1 MGEGEDEMEEEDEEE
16 MEEEDE
22 QEVRRRKGEGGEV
35 KKDGD
40 RYRRG
45 GVDMMQSAAFE
56 SMDLHKSMENSHR
69 DEEYARAYVANSAKF
84 NQQWLERESARS
96 LIPTTF
102 PDEIRPKE
110 NLRWKKGGS
119 RRRAYTGC
127 EAAEADEANQRRAR
141 CRDSIEQ
148 GRRRRYDKLRESDE
162 NESVI
167 SDGKNPR
174 YKQIDA
180 TRLTYDVVDLTE
192 DAVIVSDDDD
202 LHYVDTQPIPDPS
215 TSLTLPSNDND
226 ASSTSPDSFEDIDEV
241 LTKHSQK
248 VSSQTAPSL
257 YNLNQNLRLS
267 QLPANSSA
275 TTRRSRGVAKKSKAL
290 LELESQQKAEQA
302 DNRLG
307 PKRRSRRQL

>member
-1 MGEGEDEMEEEDEEE
+1 MEEEDEKE

-56 SMDLHKSMENSHR
+56 STDLHKSMENSHR

-119 RRRAYTGC
+119 RRRAYTGR

-141 CRDSIEQ
+141 RKDSIEQ
-148 GRRRRYDKLRESDE
+148 GRRRRHDKLRESDE

-167 SDGKNPR
+167 SDGKNHDIS
-174 YKQIDA
+174 K
-180 TRLTYDVVDLTE
+180 
-192 DAVIVSDDDD
+192 S
-202 LHYVDTQPIPDPS
+202 TQ
-215 TSLTLPSNDND
+215 
-226 ASSTSPDSFEDIDEV
+226 
-241 LTKHSQK
+241 H
-248 VSSQTAPSL
+248 
-257 YNLNQNLRLS
+257 
-267 QLPANSSA
+267 
-275 TTRRSRGVAKKSKAL
+275 G
-290 LELESQQKAEQA
+290 
-302 DNRLG
+302 
-307 PKRRSRRQL
+307 